1 VGYDTCLLKPANEA
15 QRLAALLELDLLET
29 RRFPELDRL
38 TALAA
43 DVCGAEIS
51 VITLHTFDEGIQ
63 ISSSTGVVPHGTV
76 PRGDT
81 YCTHILLKPR
91 TLVITDA
98 ASDPA
103 FRNNRFFIEAPH
115 ARSYVGVP
123 IAAED
128 GLPVGV
134 MCVVHKDADKFSQA
148 DIGRLE
154 KIGLLVN
161 AFLET
166 RLANIRAEAAAR
178 KTAAERQRQNLF
190 ELIFEAIQE
199 GVNVHIPSG
208 EVVEMNAAGAS
219 ILGLTRDQLQG
230 RAFTDPRWK
239 TFKPDGSPFLADE
252 YPVAI
257 TLKTG
262 QSLQNVPMGIEMPSG
277 VIRWITINTAPLR
290 HPETQEIE
298 YAVVTMK
305 DVTEQHAAEVQV
317 HDQNKQLV
325 EALAEAEKASRAK
338 SDFMGVMSH
347 ELRTPMN
354 AILSCALL
362 LSQSRLD
369 PVQKRTL
376 GVLDDA
382 GRQMLAV
389 LNDLLDLSSL
399 NAGKIRIEREPISLL
414 RLIQDAA
421 VIWAA
426 DVREKG
432 LSLSA
437 MIDPKLAAMRNVDSA
452 RLLQIIGNLM
462 ANAIKFT
469 STGGVTIQAWVE
481 AGRGGIEYAVIE
493 VEDTGPGVP
502 AEAVERIFSA
512 FEQADTSTTRRH
524 GGLGLGLHVAR
535 RLALAMGGDIELET
549 QPGEGSRFTVR
560 IEAPLSRTDAVRTLA
575 TLDAGHDAANDA
587 GPAGR
592 EILCVD
598 DNERNLY
605 VIGAMLR
612 AAGHQVTICASGAEA
627 LEILAGRKFD
637 VVMLDMVMPD
647 MDGLTTLARLRAGG
661 GPNADTPVI
670 ACTAN
675 VLPDQVEAYRKA
687 GTADVL
693 AKPIDPRAML
703 RAVMVAA

>member
-1 VGYDTCLLKPANEA
+1 MIFDRFLLKPENEQA
-15 QRLAALLELDLLET
+15 RLAALAELNLLGGE
-29 RRFPELDRL
+29 RFVEMDRL

-43 DVCGAEIS
+43 EVCNADLSAVTLYDDEDGVRVS
-51 VITLHTFDEGIQ
+51 V
-63 ISSSTGVVPHGTV
+63 SSGEVAHGPV
-76 PRGDT
+76 PRCDT
-81 YCTHILLKPR
+81 VCTHILVNPG
-91 TLVITDA
+91 TLIVDDA
-98 ASDPA
+98 ASDPI
-103 FRNNRFFIEAPH
+103 FSSNRFVHEPPYL
-115 ARSYVGVP
+115 RSYVGVP
-123 IAAED
+123 VAAEQ

-134 MCVVHKDADKFSQA
+134 LCVTHREPNAFTQDDVR
-148 DIGRLE
+148 RLE
-154 KIGLLVN
+154 KIAELMN

-166 RLANIRAEAAAR
+166 RLASIRAANAAR
-178 KTAAERQRQNLF
+178 KTAEERRRQNMF

-199 GVNVHIPSG
+199 GVNVHTPTG
-208 EVVEMNAAGAS
+208 EVVETNAAGAS
-219 ILGLTRDQLQG
+219 ILGLTRGQMQG

-239 TFKPDGSPFLADE
+239 TFKPDGSSFLPDE

-257 TLKTG
+257 TLRTG
-262 QSLQNVPMGIEMPSG
+262 LSLQNVPMGIELPSG
-277 VIRWITINTAPLR
+277 AIRWITINTAPLR
-290 HPETQEIE
+290 HPETQDVE

-305 DVTEQHAAEVQV
+305 DVTEQRTAEVQV
-317 HDQNKQLV
+317 HDQNRQLAD
-325 EALAEAEKASRAK
+325 ALAEAEKASRAK
-338 SDFMGVMSH
+338 TDFMGVMSH

-354 AILSCALL
+354 AVLSCALL

-376 GVLDDA
+376 GVLEDA

-399 NAGKIRIEREPISLL
+399 NAGKVRIERDPVSLV

-421 VIWAA
+421 VIWAS

-432 LSLSA
+432 LTLSV
-437 MIDPKLAAMRNVDSA
+437 MIDPKLMAPRSVDSA
-452 RLLQIIGNLM
+452 RVLQIIGNLM

-469 STGGVTIQAWVE
+469 SQGGVTIQAWPETGKGGVE
-481 AGRGGIEYAVIE
+481 LVTIE

-512 FEQADTSTTRRH
+512 FEQADTSTTRKH

-535 RLALAMGGDIELET
+535 RLAVAMGGDIELET
-549 QPGEGSRFTVR
+549 RAGEGSRFTVR
-560 IEAPLSRTDAVRTLA
+560 VEAPLSRPDARPAPPPLE
-575 TLDAGHDAANDA
+575 AANDA
-587 GPAGR
+587 DAESR

-598 DNERNLY
+598 DNDRNLY
-605 VIGAMLR
+605 VIAAMLR
-612 AAGHQVTICASGAEA
+612 AAGHNPTTCASGAEA
-627 LEILAGRKFD
+627 LEILSQRKFD

-647 MDGLTTLARLRAGG
+647 MDGLETLAKLREGG
-661 GPNADTPVI
+661 GLNAHTPVI

-703 RAVMVAA
+703 RAVTVAA